1 LLFLFLFVL
10 CLFFSSLL
18 LRDVPPVLADGVVG
32 DGTPASCSAAALEDA
47 VDAGGKVTFNCGA
60 EPHTIVLATTL
71 SLYNNT
77 NTTIDGGNLITLSGG
92 GAVQVIQVEKGRMLT
107 LQNITITGGNNS
119 NERGGGVY
127 NNGGTLVINNA
138 HITGNTAR
146 YGAGIANRDGGV
158 VTISA
163 SVITN
168 NSASEYGGGVH
179 TRGSTT
185 TIINSSIV
193 NNHTQNGDGAGV
205 FLTSG
210 GSLQLTGSIIADN
223 VASSLGGGIAAF
235 GSSGG
240 GDIAITNT
248 TIARNSAEQGG
259 AIHANDIRMNI
270 VNSTI
275 AANSAVSYFSGIEHR
290 GSAGSLALTNTIIA
304 NDPQTAS
311 GNCGYRDG
319 ATYTNGGGNI
329 QFPGTT
335 CGEDILTTDPLLLSL
350 ADNGGPTWT
359 MSPGAGSQAIDGGV
373 ATNCP
378 ATDQRGVARPVDG
391 DGDGN
396 ALCDSGAVEAGQQPP
411 PADNVVGEG
420 TPASCTEEA
429 LRAAVTRS
437 GTITFNC
444 GEAHHTIPV
453 SDDVVVANDTIIDGG
468 GSEQGGRIT
477 LSGGDAT
484 RVLFVEAGVSLTLR
498 NLTIANGKEPAPD
511 GEGGGVFGNDRNTL
525 TIVNCIFSNNDGT
538 GGSSVDGGG
547 ALFSGSF
554 STLVISRTMFQ
565 HNRGINGGAI
575 NNLLSSLTIS
585 DSTFQGNES
594 LLAGSVDNGHGGG
607 AIYIDGASDN
617 GDTSSGGRVTIRGS
631 TFRNNSTDGQ
641 GGAVFSW
648 LYPPD
653 DVVIEG
659 STFVGNSAFANRDG
673 QAALGGALYHG
684 NGPLTLSN
692 TTFAN
697 NLAERQGGALWP
709 DGRYPAVLTNVTF
722 AGNRAV
728 TDEATGN
735 GGLGGAIAGNG
746 NLTCIHCTLAN
757 NHAGHKGG
765 AIFFNQDNNPGHSI
779 TLVNT
784 ILDTNT
790 AWNNGDDSATF
801 QHCADDMLL
810 DGGGNVQFPAKNANS
825 ENDINCTDA
834 VVIVD
839 PLLLALG
846 AYGGTTHTMAL
857 AADSPAIDAVD
868 DVSCP
873 SRDQRGVARPL
884 DGDGDGNARCDSG
897 AYEYDGKPYNPDGD
911 FVIFLPFLRL

>member
-1 LLFLFLFVL
+1 LFLLVL
-10 CLFFSSLL
+10 CLLSFSPL
-18 LRDVPPVLADGVVG
+18 LRDVPAVLAGGVVG

-47 VDAGGKVTFNCGA
+47 VDAGGEVTFNCGA

-71 SLYNNT
+71 RLSSDT

-92 GAVQVIQVEKGRMLT
+92 GAVQVIQVEKGGTLT

-119 NERGGGVY
+119 DDRGGGVY

-138 HITGNTAR
+138 HMTGNAAL

-158 VTISA
+158 LTITN

-193 NNHTQNGDGAGV
+193 DNSTQNGDGAGL

-240 GDIAITNT
+240 GDIAIANT
-248 TIARNSAEQGG
+248 TIARNSADQGG
-259 AIHANDIRMNI
+259 AIHANNVRMNI
-270 VNSTI
+270 VNTTI
-275 AANSAVSYFSGIEHR
+275 AANSAVSYFAGIEHR

-319 ATYTNGGGNI
+319 ATSTNGGGNI

-359 MSPGAGSQAIDGGV
+359 MSPGAGSPAIDGGV

-378 ATDQRGVARPVDG
+378 ATDQRGVARPADG

-396 ALCDSGAVEAGQQPP
+396 ALCDSGAYEVEAGQPP
-411 PADNVVGEG
+411 PAADNVVGDG

-429 LRAAVTRS
+429 LRAAVMRS

-444 GEAHHTIPV
+444 GEAHHTIVV
-453 SDDVVVANDTIIDGG
+453 SDDVVIAHDTVIDGG

-484 RVLFVEAGVSLTLR
+484 RVLFVETGVSLTLR

-525 TIVNCIFSNNDGT
+525 TIVNSILRNNDGT
-538 GGSSVDGGG
+538 GGNSVDGGG
-547 ALFSGSF
+547 AIFSGSF
-554 STLVISRTMFQ
+554 STLVISSTLFQ
-565 HNRGINGGAI
+565 QNRGINGGAI
-575 NNLLSSLTIS
+575 NTLLSSLTVI
-585 DSTFQGNES
+585 DSTFESNES
-594 LLAGSVDNGHGGG
+594 LLDGSIDNGHGGG

-617 GDTSSGGRVTIRGS
+617 GDTSSGGRVSIRGS
-631 TFRNNSTDGQ
+631 TFRNNSTAGQ

-653 DVVIEG
+653 DVVIAE
-659 STFVGNSAFANRDG
+659 STFVGNTALTNQEG
-673 QAALGGALYHG
+673 NAALGGAVYHG

-697 NLAERQGGALWP
+697 NTAVRQGGALWP

-779 TLVNT
+779 TLINT
-784 ILDTNT
+784 ILDSNT

-801 QHCADDMLL
+801 QHCADDMLV
-810 DGGGNVQFPAKNANS
+810 DGGGNVQFPAKNARS

-834 VVIVD
+834 VVITD

-846 AYGGTTHTMAL
+846 AYGGATHTMAL
-857 AADSPAIDAVD
+857 AADSPAIDMAGD
-868 DVSCP
+868 ASCP
-873 SRDQRGVARPL
+873 SIDQRGVARPV

-897 AYEYDGKPYNPDGD
+897 AYEYDGKPHNPDGD
-911 FVIFLPFLRL
+911 FFIFLPFLLL